1 MAADRDGAR
10 LRSKGERWQAES
22 PTPRAHG
29 RRCTPTTSSASGRRY
44 VERATGVAYDLC
56 HGNPLLGD
64 DPEVADVFFAEDGS
78 LWFLRRA
85 DGERVSSTWMGTM
98 GPMPT

>member
-1 MAADRDGAR
+1 MAGGITYAARTWTQVHADDF
-10 LRSKGERWQAES
+10 ER
-22 PTPRAHG
+22 
-29 RRCTPTTSSASGRRY
+29 
-44 VERATGVAYDLC
+44 VGVAYDLC